1 MGVSGL
7 QTTFTELEAEIGRF
21 LGYDRTV
28 TNWSTA
34 QVADLVAII
43 KRGLRQFYFPQ
54 PTIPGEL
61 AHRWT
66 FLRPQAELVIWDDVI
81 AADEI
86 TVSTA
91 TYADPVTTIT
101 ASDDVFYPSMEE
113 KSMVLNET
121 SYVIDEYVSATVVK
135 VTGDASGETDETIL
149 IASNDLFTLPWDFG
163 GMAGDG
169 RFTFDVDENKLAS
182 IRVTADAKIR
192 LLRQTT
198 TSSGTPYLVAIVP
211 LSTTGS
217 QAQRWA
223 AQFHPPP
230 NDVITLYYRYNILPD
245 SLTDSSNEYP
255 YGSAAHSET
264 LLESCLA
271 IAETREKDSAS
282 IEHQQRFGLLLQGSI
297 DHDKQ
302 LGETVTHYGY
312 NADNSDAAEEDA
324 PLPRHNTLVTYEDEI
339 YG

>member
-7 QTTFTELEAEIGRF
+7 QTTWTELRTELARF
-21 LGYDRTV
+21 LGYDRTEG
-28 TNWSTA
+28 NWTDD
-34 QVADLVAII
+34 QVLDLAAII

-54 PTIPGEL
+54 PTIPGEM

-66 FLRPQAELVIWDDVI
+66 FLRPQAELVIWDDIV
-81 AADEI
+81 ADDEI

-91 TYADPVTTIT
+91 SYSDPVTTIT

-113 KSMVLNET
+113 KSMVLNGT
-121 SYVIDEYVSATVVK
+121 SYTIDEYVSATIVK
-135 VTGDASGETDETIL
+135 VTGDASGETGQTIL

-163 GMAGDG
+163 GLAGDG
-169 RFTFDVDENKLAS
+169 RFTYDVDENKLAS

-192 LLRQTT
+192 LLRQTS
-198 TSSGTPYLVAIVP
+198 TSAGTPYLAAIVP
-211 LSTTGS
+211 LGTGTT

-230 NDVITLYYRYNILPD
+230 NDAITLHYRYHILPD
-245 SLTDSSNEYP
+245 ALTSGIYAYP

-271 IAETREKDSAS
+271 IAESREKDSVS
-282 IEHQQRFGLLLQGSI
+282 TEHQDRYKLLLQGSI

-302 LGETVTHYGY
+302 LGEAVVHFGY
-312 NADNSDAAEEDA
+312 NGDNSDEAEEDVS
-324 PLPRHNTLVTYEDEI
+324 LPRHNGLVTYEGNT
-339 YG
+339 Y